1 MEKEYMSETAPVSEE
16 TEMPAVRERRA
27 RRVPQRFPS
36 MTSAPSAPAEQETGE
51 DTAQAVPATVPEA
64 VQAEEIAA
72 AAGAEEH
79 PTEVSD
85 ADASAKT
92 AAPDEAALLAE
103 DAFVPLVEIP
113 TEEPR
118 VEQQAAAVP
127 TAQDNS
133 TVQKERVR
141 RVRTYRPIVFS
152 RKAAII
158 FPIVFAL
165 LITGALL
172 WRTVGGERYEAVML
186 YINDREIGYIADASQ
201 ADTQYARLTSELQGK
216 TEAAFVPE
224 VSYTCRDVVSYTD
237 PSATALDE
245 DEIYYAM
252 LSNAM
257 AGYRMGYIV
266 EINGAAVAFVDTAE
280 TVENARRAAEE
291 KYRERFSD
299 ALPENV
305 RIIANESFKIV
316 YGFGRQTDVMDEG
329 ALYSMFLTSF
339 SSEEPLIVFSAEHEE
354 TVSEWIPYD
363 TVIVPNDENFDG
375 VSTAISPGYDGFAE
389 ITYLCTYDPM
399 TGKELQRREISREVR
414 REAVDAV
421 AYEGHYPLPEG
432 VSTGTFSWPLPSL
445 PDDAPPLDANGNP
458 IVPQNPFALKNTYIS
473 SGFGE
478 RILWGVE
485 DFHLGYDIV
494 APVYTEIYACD
505 GGVVVFAAHTSSY
518 GYMVRIQHKDGIET
532 LYAHQSK
539 LAVKAGDVVQ
549 KGQLIGYVGS
559 SGVSSGPHL
568 HLEFRLDHVTVHP
581 KDYIEIP
588 AEVYNNDP
596 NATS

>member
-72 AAGAEEH
+72 AAGAEED

-339 SSEEPLIVFSAEHEE
+339 SFCFSETNV
-354 TVSEWIPYD
+354 
-363 TVIVPNDENFDG
+363 
-375 VSTAISPGYDGFAE
+375 TACSCRQLHIR
-389 ITYLCTYDPM
+389 
-399 TGKELQRREISREVR
+399 Q
-414 REAVDAV
+414 
-421 AYEGHYPLPEG
+421 
-432 VSTGTFSWPLPSL
+432 
-445 PDDAPPLDANGNP
+445 
-458 IVPQNPFALKNTYIS
+458 
-473 SGFGE
+473 
-478 RILWGVE
+478 
-485 DFHLGYDIV
+485 
-494 APVYTEIYACD
+494 
-505 GGVVVFAAHTSSY
+505 GGVVSCADGFFSGIPPSIPSNHPSSSMVIGRTSSSCACSFPF
-518 GYMVRIQHKDGIET
+518 GTVPVSPSICQKFHTMT
-532 LYAHQSK
+532 LATVFSSCSVGFRCHRCSK
-539 LAVKAGDVVQ
+539 YSTKVSNT
-549 KGQLIGYVGS
+549 LIRAIS
-559 SGVSSGPHL
+559 
-568 HLEFRLDHVTVHP
+568 RLSP
-581 KDYIEIP
+581 
-588 AEVYNNDP
+588 
-596 NATS
+596 